1 MYDYIYS
8 DLFVKIFI
16 KKYKHND
23 KYAIGANNKIL
34 PKIIDDKIESQNP
47 EHIGQDI
54 NLVKKLLYTVFM
66 CAM

>member
-1 MYDYIYS
+1 MYDYIYT

-34 PKIIDDKIESQNP
+34 PKIMDDKSESQKP
-47 EHIGQDI
+47 VHIGQDI
-54 NLVKKLLYTVFM
+54 NLVKKLLYIVFICTM
-66 CAM
+66 